1 MRHLFSLALLLP
13 TPAFA
18 QLAVSVQDG
27 KQVLADGAQIVPS
40 SPGEDSAVLV
50 DFGGAAPRLIGRVPV
65 PASVIGPPH
74 SVALTPDGALA
85 IVTSARR
92 LSDADPAQIVPGD
105 RVTVIALTGGAPR
118 VVQQLRAGAGAS
130 GIAIDSAGRTALVA
144 NRAEG
149 TVSMFAIEK
158 GRLRPLTTLAVG
170 GSSSS
175 PAQPLFFDHG
185 RRALVSRD
193 GDHRIAIL
201 AIEGETLRLLPQTL
215 APGLRPYGMDT
226 AGPRRYAVSAN
237 IGGGGRD
244 MDTISLIDLSPP
256 EPRVIDSVAAGLTP
270 EGIKMSPDGRFV
282 AASVNNGSNLARAA
296 PTWHAHGLLRIWRI
310 EEGRLVYVTEAE
322 TGIWGQGIVWSR
334 DGRMLLTQSMGE
346 KTLERFAFD
355 GRKLTPAGKLALDAG
370 PAAIAGVEP

>member
-1 MRHLFSLALLLP
+1 MRSLLLALLLP

-27 KQVLADGAQIVPS
+27 KQVLADGTQVVPA
-40 SPGEDSAVLV
+40 PLGEDSAALI
-50 DFGGAAPRLIGRVPV
+50 DFGGAAPRLVARIPV

-74 SVALTPDGALA
+74 SVALTPDGAFA

-92 LSDADPAQIVPGD
+92 LSDTDPTLIVPDD
-105 RVTVIALTGGAPR
+105 RVTVLALTGGSPR

-130 GIAIDSAGRTALVA
+130 GIAIDPAGRIALVA

-149 TVSMFAIEK
+149 TVSMFAIDK
-158 GRLRPLTTLAVG
+158 GRLRPLATLAVG
-170 GSSSS
+170 GTSSS
-175 PAQPLFFDHG
+175 PAQPLFFDGG

-201 AIEGETLRLLPQTL
+201 AIDGETLRLLSETL
-215 APGLRPYGMDT
+215 APGLRPYGIDT

-244 MDTISLIDLSPP
+244 IDTISLIDLSPP
-256 EPRVIDSVAAGLTP
+256 EPRVIDTVAAGLTP

-296 PTWHAHGLLRIWRI
+296 PTWHARGLLRIWRI
-310 EEGRLVYVTEAE
+310 EEGKLVYVTEAE

-334 DGRMLLTQSMGE
+334 DGRAVLTQSMGD

-355 GRKLTPAGKLALDAG
+355 GKRLVSTGKLALDVG
-370 PAAIAGVEP
+370 PAALAGVER